1 MAYALAVINS
11 GKAKKIY
18 CAGFDVYKAGD
29 QRQEEVN
36 NVWELYFKCENH
48 IEVTSLTN
56 TTYNIPKR
64 SIYSYL

>member
-1 MAYALAVINS
+1 MI
-11 GKAKKIY
+11 KKIY
-18 CAGFDVYKAGD
+18 CVGFDGYKAGD
-29 QRQEEVN
+29 PRQEEVN
-36 NVWELYFKCENH
+36 NVWGLYFKCENH